1 MNPHFSHAVCLL
13 AAAGLAFISRD
24 GLIGELETA
33 CPNHALATRLTEE
46 HRLHGAIDT
55 AKYPATTGAFVEALV
70 ASNAGACL
78 ISESA
83 GGGPRSRPASLYRE
97 QATGRYYLVF
107 GEGPVGQEK
116 TGFGPIPE

>member
-1 MNPHFSHAVCLL
+1 MNPHLSYAVCLL
-13 AAAGLAFISRD
+13 AVAGLAFMSRD
-24 GLIGELETA
+24 GSSGQEAA

-46 HRLHGAIDT
+46 HRLHGAINT
-55 AKYPATTGAFVEALV
+55 TNYPPTTSAFVEALV

-83 GGGPRSRPASLYRE
+83 SGGLPSRPASLYRE

-107 GEGPVGQEK
+107 SEDPSGQEK